1 MYGEGI
7 FLEEAINDLYP
18 KAYREAIEEAKIEP
32 VAQADI
38 ELLDVD
44 KEKGFKFKAIVTVKP
59 EIELGQYKGL
69 AAEKTIYPVEEED
82 IEAELNR
89 QRQRG
94 ARLITV
100 EGRPA
105 QNGDIAVI
113 DFEGF
118 MDGVPFQGGKGE
130 GHNLELGSH
139 SFIDGF
145 EEQIVG
151 HNVGDEFDVNVTFPE
166 EYHAEELKGKPA
178 VFKVKLL
185 EIKEKQLPDLDDE
198 FAKDVSEFDTL
209 AELREDIR
217 KRYTETRE
225 RRSKDELETRLLDQ
239 VIEGIKGEIPEV
251 MYDNKVE
258 ELVRD
263 FGYRLQAQGMS
274 LDLYLQYT
282 GMDENTFRE
291 GFREQAVRQVKMRL
305 ALEAIAAKEN
315 LVPTAEEIQAEYQ
328 RLATSYAMD
337 VEQLKKM
344 LPEKDVASDI
354 ACTKAIDLVRDSA
367 VVTEV
372 VEEKSKKDAD
382 VEEKPKKKTTRKSTK
397 KTAEPAQQTSEETAQ
412 EQKPEKPLFLPRKN
426 IGARPYILHAPKE
439 VILWH

>member
-1 MYGEGI
+1 
-7 FLEEAINDLYP
+7 
-18 KAYREAIEEAKIEP
+18 
-32 VAQADI
+32 
-38 ELLDVD
+38 
-44 KEKGFKFKAIVTVKP
+44 
-59 EIELGQYKGL
+59 
-69 AAEKTIYPVEEED
+69 
-82 IEAELNR
+82 
-89 QRQRG
+89 
-94 ARLITV
+94 
-100 EGRPA
+100 
-105 QNGDIAVI
+105 
-113 DFEGF
+113 EGF

-412 EQKPEKPLFLPRKN
+412 EQE
-426 IGARPYILHAPKE
+426 AE
-439 VILWH
+439 